1 MSSALNYLIFLLY
14 VVCHFYMVFYDIIC
28 KKCKDLSTFSLVFL
42 AFALIF
48 HVYSLQP
55 IFDSN
60 YSIDLSINHALM
72 IVAFIISIS
81 LYILSIIGNTQYLGI
96 IILPIISIIF
106 LFNFSNNPVNV
117 SLNNIVFI
125 HVIISLILQHIMFI
139 CLLNL

>member
-1 MSSALNYLIFLLY
+1 
-14 VVCHFYMVFYDIIC
+14 
-28 KKCKDLSTFSLVFL
+28 
-42 AFALIF
+42 
-48 HVYSLQP
+48 
-55 IFDSN
+55 
-60 YSIDLSINHALM
+60 M

-125 HVIISLILQHIMFI
+125 HVIISLISYSIL
-139 CLLNL
+139 CLSAAQSIILKIQEKN

>member
-1 MSSALNYLIFLLY
+1 MSSALNYLISS
-14 VVCHFYMVFYDIIC
+14 FYM
-28 KKCKDLSTFSLVFL
+28 LSAISIWFFMTSFVKNAKIHQLSVWFFWLL
-42 AFALIF
+42 ALIF

-106 LFNFSNNPVNV
+106 LF
-117 SLNNIVFI
+117 
-125 HVIISLILQHIMFI
+125 
-139 CLLNL
+139 